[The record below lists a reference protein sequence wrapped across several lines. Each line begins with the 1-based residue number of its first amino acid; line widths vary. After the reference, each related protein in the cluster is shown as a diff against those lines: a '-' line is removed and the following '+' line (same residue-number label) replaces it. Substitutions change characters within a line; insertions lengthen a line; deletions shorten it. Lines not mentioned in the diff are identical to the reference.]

1 MLTTRADEIVT
12 LGQPPEGYEVNFEHP
27 QRRADVQT
35 YWCFGVG
42 NLLALIFLAQRFY
55 TKLRI
60 VKSFQLDDGLA
71 TQLLCIYIFFEG
83 VGGVHYYEISVAQPS
98 GSPPSS
104 TPSPAAS
111 PNCPCWS
118 STSASRPK
126 KSFRYL
132 VAATMAFIASYTIGL
147 FFSFLFSCDPMRR
160 SWDVLETEGKCIN
173 QAALYI
179 ATAVANIVSD
189 VILFVLPIP
198 LVVKLHMPKMQ
209 KIGLFFVF
217 AIGSATVVTS
227 IIRTAILPTMLT
239 DPDQTWAIS
248 FATMWIVIEANLLVI
263 CGNMTTLRRFFR
275 HVAPK
280 VIGYSSEGSKGR
292 TGKGSAY
299 MPGYASGSRSARRQ
313 TFRPRDPYERFEGEN
328 ELRTFTSRAPS
339 PYGNSAKA
347 EAGAASSNTT
357 WDERKG
363 SHDDGGVRRR
373 SSYRRRLSEYRM
385 TKKAYI
391 SGQEKVQR
399 SLGLIC

>member
-12 LGQPPEGYEVNFEHP
+12 LAPPPDGYVVNFEHP
-27 QRRADVQT
+27 QRRADIQT

-55 TKLRI
+55 TKLHI
-60 VKSFQLDDGLA
+60 VKSLQLDDGLA

-83 VGGVHYYEISVAQPS
+83 VGGVHYFEISVEQFGQFMLAVWVAAIIYTLT
-98 GSPPSS
+98 GSFAKLSLLVVYIRL
-104 TPSPAAS
+104 SPQK
-111 PNCPCWS
+111 
-118 STSASRPK
+118 T
-126 KSFRYL
+126 FRYL

-147 FFSFLFSCDPMRR
+147 FFSFVFSCNPMRR
-160 SWDVLETEGKCIN
+160 SWDVLETEGSCIN

-209 KIGLFFVF
+209 KAGLFFVF
-217 AIGSATVVTS
+217 AIGSTTVVTS
-227 IIRTAILPTMLT
+227 IIRTAILPGMLY

-313 TFRPRDPYERFEGEN
+313 TSRPRDPYERFEGGEN
-328 ELRTFTSRAPS
+328 ELRSFTDRAPS
-339 PYGNSAKA
+339 PLDGTYGNTAKA
-347 EAGAASSNTT
+347 EAGGASPSNPT

-363 SHDDGGVRRR
+363 CHDDGGSEKAIIIQTTSVRV
-373 SSYRRRLSEYRM
+373 SYD
-385 TKKAYI
+385 
-391 SGQEKVQR
+391 
-399 SLGLIC
+399 

>member
-12 LGQPPEGYEVNFEHP
+12 LAPPPDGYVVNFENP
-27 QRRADVQT
+27 RRRADIQT

-55 TKLRI
+55 TKLHI
-60 VKSFQLDDGLA
+60 VKSFQLDDGVRVANHSIA
-71 TQLLCIYIFFEG
+71 TFQAVWVAAIIYTLTGSFAKLSLLVVYIRL
-83 VGGVHYYEISVAQPS
+83 
-98 GSPPSS
+98 SPQK
-104 TPSPAAS
+104 T
-111 PNCPCWS
+111 
-118 STSASRPK
+118 
-126 KSFRYL
+126 FRYL

-147 FFSFLFSCDPMRR
+147 FFSFLFSCNPMRR

-217 AIGSATVVTS
+217 AIGSTTVVTS
-227 IIRTAILPTMLT
+227 IIRTAILPGMLY

-313 TFRPRDPYERFEGEN
+313 TFRPRDPYERFESGGEN
-328 ELRTFTSRAPS
+328 ELRSFTNRAPS
-339 PYGNSAKA
+339 PLDGTYGNTAKA
-347 EAGAASSNTT
+347 EAGGASSNPT

-363 SHDDGGVRRR
+363 SHDDGGVRRQLL
-373 SSYRRRLSEYRM
+373 YRLLLSECLM
-385 TKKAYI
+385 TRR
-391 SGQEKVQR
+391 V
-399 SLGLIC
+399 ICVRLVDGKSYSVLEGSFVDYSKL